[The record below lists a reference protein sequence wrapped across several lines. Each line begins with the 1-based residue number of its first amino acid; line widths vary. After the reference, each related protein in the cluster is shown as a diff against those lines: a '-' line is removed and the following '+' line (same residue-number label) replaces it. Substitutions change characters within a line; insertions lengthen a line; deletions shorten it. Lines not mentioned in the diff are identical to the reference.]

1 MKKLIGD
8 RVLSFPIPGGTM
20 TISINQSDQELLF
33 DVEWKYSHWLP
44 DNVEEAV
51 DKLNQSFASNSVKQT
66 R

>member
-1 MKKLIGD
+1 
-8 RVLSFPIPGGTM
+8 M